1 MLFNHWQVQ
10 ILAHGK
16 YSNPSNNYIRSSIFQ
31 LSFFFSK
38 GRFSSKN
45 SESFRSNTTSILCK
59 CMPFLALRTLIL
71 KDPRLNFIFCIFGL
85 LTGTKEV
92 YSTCGAQESYSRSL
106 SRVLSV
112 WDDTEIH
119 VWGKC
124 LEELGSVEKCQGRA
138 GGSEMWR

>member
-1 MLFNHWQVQ
+1 MYAL
-10 ILAHGK
+10 
-16 YSNPSNNYIRSSIFQ
+16 SSF
-31 LSFFFSK
+31 
-38 GRFSSKN
+38 
-45 SESFRSNTTSILCK
+45 ET
-59 CMPFLALRTLIL
+59 PIL
-71 KDPRLNFIFCIFGL
+71 KAPRLNFVFCIFGI

-106 SRVLSV
+106 SRVFSV

-138 GGSEMWR
+138 GGSEMCR